1 MSQELSVAD
10 LSSPLPGIDVASGLP
25 RVAGNKK
32 LYLKLLRMVAKDV
45 PQTKEKLQNAI
56 MSGNTDEVRELAHSL
71 KGSSGNLSITAV
83 QAASLEL
90 ESAAKAGD
98 IPSMATH
105 LAVLETALDE
115 FAAVVATVED

>member
-1 MSQELSVAD
+1 MAD

-32 LYLKLLRMVAKDV
+32 LYLKLLRMVANDV

-56 MSGNTDEVRELAHSL
+56 MSGKTDEVRELAHSL
-71 KGSSGNLSITAV
+71 KGSSGNLSLTAV
-83 QAASLEL
+83 QAAAQDL
-90 ESAAKAGD
+90 ESAAKTGD
-98 IPSMATH
+98 IPSMVTH
-105 LAVLETALDE
+105 LSALETVLDE